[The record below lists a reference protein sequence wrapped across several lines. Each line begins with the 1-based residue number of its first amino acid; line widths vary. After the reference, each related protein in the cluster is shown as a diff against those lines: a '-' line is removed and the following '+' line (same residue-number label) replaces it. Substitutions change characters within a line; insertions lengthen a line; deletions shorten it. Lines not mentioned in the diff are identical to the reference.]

1 MSELSET
8 LGHLLCE
15 ITRARMA
22 ADRESVRIARQYAE
36 DDGGL
41 LRHFPVPRMRMPQ
54 LELTLPV
61 VVSHIPEGYVTRVAP
76 DMLVSVLSANL
87 KQALKAQ
94 SIHVSTTEI
103 RKIVRADPNLN
114 QGLVSDQLPTL
125 LTEQLHDHTRRLVE
139 RQVAKAAQASAAG
152 SDQAASTSQSAERF
166 KAIAAIIRTE
176 VNRTLD
182 ALPQRPVGI
191 SVDARS
197 QQVRE
202 VNQGGSFCLSLK
214 LNVTEEGLDML
225 FDEPEPGQD
234 KRPALSRLVPE

>member
-61 VVSHIPEGYVTRVAP
+61 VVSHIPQGYVAKVAP
-76 DMLVSVLSANL
+76 DMLVSALSANL
-87 KQALKAQ
+87 KEALKGLA
-94 SIHVSTTEI
+94 IHVSTTEI
-103 RKIVRADPNLN
+103 RRIVRADANLS

-139 RQVAKAAQASAAG
+139 RQLAKAAAAG
-152 SDQAASTSQSAERF
+152 NDEAVPASQSAERF
-166 KAIAAIIRTE
+166 KEIAAIIRTQ

-191 SVDARS
+191 SVDART
-197 QQVRE
+197 QQVKE

-225 FDEPEPGQD
+225 FEDPEPGQD
-234 KRPALSRLVPE
+234 KLPALSRLVPE

>member
-61 VVSHIPEGYVTRVAP
+61 VVSQIPEGYDTKVAP
-76 DMLVSVLSANL
+76 DMLVSALSANL
-87 KQALKAQ
+87 KEALKAQ

-103 RKIVRADPNLN
+103 RKIVRADANLS
-114 QGLVSDQLPTL
+114 QGLVSDQLTNL

-139 RQVAKAAQASAAG
+139 RQVAKAAAAG
-152 SDQAASTSQSAERF
+152 NDEAVQASQSAERF
-166 KAIAAIIRTE
+166 KEIAAIIRTQ

-182 ALPQRPVGI
+182 ALPQRPIGI
-191 SVDARS
+191 SVDART
-197 QQVRE
+197 QQVKE
-202 VNQGGSFCLSLK
+202 TNQGGSFCLSLR

-225 FDEPEPGQD
+225 FEDPEPGQD
-234 KRPALSRLVPE
+234 KPPALSRLVPE

>member
-103 RKIVRADPNLN
+103 RKIVRADANLS

-139 RQVAKAAQASAAG
+139 RQLAKAAAG
-152 SDQAASTSQSAERF
+152 NGEAVPASQSAERF
-166 KAIAAIIRTE
+166 KEIAAIIRTQ

-191 SVDARS
+191 SVDART
-197 QQVRE
+197 QQVKE

-214 LNVTEEGLDML
+214 LNVTEEGLDMV
-225 FDEPEPGQD
+225 FEDSEPGQD
-234 KRPALSRLVPE
+234 KLPALSRLVPE

>member
-61 VVSHIPEGYVTRVAP
+61 VVSHIPEGYVAKVAP
-76 DMLVSVLSANL
+76 DMLVSALSANL
-87 KQALKAQ
+87 KEALKAQ
-94 SIHVSTTEI
+94 SIHVSATEI
-103 RKIVRADPNLN
+103 RKIVRADANLS
-114 QGLVSDQLPTL
+114 QGLVSDQLTTL

-139 RQVAKAAQASAAG
+139 RQVAKAAAAG
-152 SDQAASTSQSAERF
+152 NDEAVQASQSAERF
-166 KAIAAIIRTE
+166 KEIAAIIRTQ

-182 ALPQRPVGI
+182 ALPQRPIGI
-191 SVDARS
+191 SVDART
-197 QQVRE
+197 QQVKE
-202 VNQGGSFCLSLK
+202 TNQGGSFCLNLR

-225 FDEPEPGQD
+225 FEDPTPGQD
-234 KRPALSRLVPE
+234 KPPALSRLVPE

>member
-61 VVSHIPEGYVTRVAP
+61 VVSHIPQGYVAKVAP
-76 DMLVSVLSANL
+76 DMLVSALSANL
-87 KQALKAQ
+87 KEALKGLA
-94 SIHVSTTEI
+94 IHVSTTDI
-103 RKIVRADPNLN
+103 RKIVRADANLS

-139 RQVAKAAQASAAG
+139 RQLAKAAAG
-152 SDQAASTSQSAERF
+152 NGEAVPASQSAERF
-166 KAIAAIIRTE
+166 KEIAAIIRTQ

-191 SVDARS
+191 SVDART
-197 QQVRE
+197 QQVKE

-214 LNVTEEGLDML
+214 LNVTEEGLDMV
-225 FDEPEPGQD
+225 FEDSEPGQD
-234 KRPALSRLVPE
+234 KLPALSRLVPE

>member
-61 VVSHIPEGYVTRVAP
+61 VVSQIPEGYVTKVAP
-76 DMLVSVLSANL
+76 DMLVSALSANL
-87 KQALKAQ
+87 KEALKAQ

-103 RKIVRADPNLN
+103 RKIVRADANLS
-114 QGLVSDQLPTL
+114 QGLVSDQLTNL

-139 RQVAKAAQASAAG
+139 RQVAKAAAVGNDEAVQA
-152 SDQAASTSQSAERF
+152 SQSAERF
-166 KAIAAIIRTE
+166 KEIAAIIRTQ

-182 ALPQRPVGI
+182 ALPQRPIGI
-191 SVDARS
+191 SVDART
-197 QQVRE
+197 QQVKE
-202 VNQGGSFCLSLK
+202 TNQGGSFCLSLK

-225 FDEPEPGQD
+225 FEDPEPGQD
-234 KRPALSRLVPE
+234 KPPALSRLVPE

>member
-61 VVSHIPEGYVTRVAP
+61 VVSHIPQGYVAKVAP
-76 DMLVSVLSANL
+76 DMLVSALSANL
-87 KQALKAQ
+87 KEALKGLA
-94 SIHVSTTEI
+94 IHVSTTEI
-103 RKIVRADPNLN
+103 RKIVRADANLS

-139 RQVAKAAQASAAG
+139 RQLAKAAAG
-152 SDQAASTSQSAERF
+152 NGEAVPASQSAERF
-166 KAIAAIIRTE
+166 KEIAAIIRTQ

-191 SVDARS
+191 SVDART
-197 QQVRE
+197 QQVKE

-225 FDEPEPGQD
+225 FEDPEPGQG
-234 KRPALSRLVPE
+234 KLPVLSRLVPE

>member
-61 VVSHIPEGYVTRVAP
+61 VVSHIPQGYVAKVAP
-76 DMLVSVLSANL
+76 DMLVSALSANL
-87 KQALKAQ
+87 KEALKGLA
-94 SIHVSTTEI
+94 IHVSTTEI
-103 RKIVRADPNLN
+103 RKIVRADANLS
-114 QGLVSDQLPTL
+114 QGLVSDQLPTQ

-139 RQVAKAAQASAAG
+139 RQLAKAAAG
-152 SDQAASTSQSAERF
+152 NGEAVPASQSAERF
-166 KAIAAIIRTE
+166 KEIAAIIRTQ

-191 SVDARS
+191 SVDART
-197 QQVRE
+197 QQVKE

-214 LNVTEEGLDML
+214 LNVTEEGLDMV
-225 FDEPEPGQD
+225 FEDSEPGQD
-234 KRPALSRLVPE
+234 KLPALSRLVPE

>member
-36 DDGGL
+36 DDEGL

-61 VVSHIPEGYVTRVAP
+61 VVSHIPEGYVTKVAP
-76 DMLVSVLSANL
+76 DMLIAALSANL
-87 KQALKAQ
+87 KEALKAQ

-103 RKIVRADPNLN
+103 RKIVRADANLN
-114 QGLVSDQLPTL
+114 QGLVSDQLTNL

-139 RQVAKAAQASAAG
+139 RQVAKAVAAG
-152 SDQAASTSQSAERF
+152 NDEAVQASQSAERF
-166 KAIAAIIRTE
+166 KEIAAIIRTQ

-182 ALPQRPVGI
+182 ALPQRPIGI
-191 SVDARS
+191 SVDART
-197 QQVRE
+197 QQVKE
-202 VNQGGSFCLSLK
+202 TNQGGSFCLNLR

-225 FDEPEPGQD
+225 FEDPAPGQD
-234 KRPALSRLVPE
+234 KPPALSRLVPE

>member
-76 DMLVSVLSANL
+76 DMLVSALSANL
-87 KQALKAQ
+87 REALKAQ

-103 RKIVRADPNLN
+103 RKIVRADPNLS
-114 QGLVSDQLPTL
+114 QGLVSDQLSTQ
-125 LTEQLHDHTRRLVE
+125 LTEQLHDHTRRLVD
-139 RQVAKAAQASAAG
+139 RQAAKAAKVAG
-152 SDQAASTSQSAERF
+152 SDQAASASQSAERF

-191 SVDARS
+191 SIDART
-197 QQVRE
+197 QQVKE
-202 VNQGGSFCLSLK
+202 ANQGGSFCLNLK

-225 FDEPEPGQD
+225 FEEPGSGQD
-234 KRPALSRLVPE
+234 RPPVLSRLVPE

>member
-76 DMLVSVLSANL
+76 DMLVSALSANL
-87 KQALKAQ
+87 KEALKAQ

-103 RKIVRADPNLN
+103 RRIVRADPNLS
-114 QGLVSDQLPTL
+114 QGLVSDQLPTQ

-139 RQVAKAAQASAAG
+139 RQLAKAAKAAG
-152 SDQAASTSQSAERF
+152 SDQAASASQSAERF
-166 KAIAAIIRTE
+166 KQIAAIIRTE

-182 ALPQRPVGI
+182 ALPQRPIGI
-191 SVDARS
+191 SVDART
-197 QQVRE
+197 QLVKE
-202 VNQGGSFCLSLK
+202 ANQGGSFCLSLK

-225 FDEPEPGQD
+225 FEEPEPGQD
-234 KRPALSRLVPE
+234 RPPVLSRLVPE

>member
-76 DMLVSVLSANL
+76 DMLVSALSANL
-87 KQALKAQ
+87 REALKAQ

-103 RKIVRADPNLN
+103 RRIVRADPNLS
-114 QGLVSDQLPTL
+114 QGLVSDQLSTQ
-125 LTEQLHDHTRRLVE
+125 LTEQLHDHTRRLVD
-139 RQVAKAAQASAAG
+139 RQAAKAAKVAG
-152 SDQAASTSQSAERF
+152 SDQAASASQSAERF

-191 SVDARS
+191 SIDART
-197 QQVRE
+197 QQVKE
-202 VNQGGSFCLSLK
+202 ANQGGSFCLNLK

-225 FDEPEPGQD
+225 FEEPGSGQD
-234 KRPALSRLVPE
+234 RSPVLSRLVPE

>member
-61 VVSHIPEGYVTRVAP
+61 VVSHIPQGYVAKVAP

-87 KQALKAQ
+87 KEALKGLA
-94 SIHVSTTEI
+94 IHVSTTEI
-103 RKIVRADPNLN
+103 RKIVRADANLS

-139 RQVAKAAQASAAG
+139 RQLTKAAVAGNDEALQA
-152 SDQAASTSQSAERF
+152 SQSAERF
-166 KAIAAIIRTE
+166 KEIAAIIRTQ

-191 SVDARS
+191 SVDART
-197 QQVRE
+197 QQVKE

-225 FDEPEPGQD
+225 FEDPEPGQD
-234 KRPALSRLVPE
+234 KLPALSRLVPE

>member
-61 VVSHIPEGYVTRVAP
+61 VVSHIPQGYVAKVAP
-76 DMLVSVLSANL
+76 DMLVSALSVNL
-87 KQALKAQ
+87 KEALKGLA
-94 SIHVSTTEI
+94 IHVSTTEI
-103 RKIVRADPNLN
+103 RRIVRADANLS
-114 QGLVSDQLPTL
+114 QGLVSDQLPIL

-139 RQVAKAAQASAAG
+139 RQVAKAAAGNDEAVQA
-152 SDQAASTSQSAERF
+152 SQSAERF
-166 KAIAAIIRTE
+166 KEIAAIIRTQ

-191 SVDARS
+191 SVDART
-197 QQVRE
+197 QQVKE

-225 FDEPEPGQD
+225 FEDPEPGQD
-234 KRPALSRLVPE
+234 KLPALSRLVPE

>member
-61 VVSHIPEGYVTRVAP
+61 VVSHIPEGYVAKVAP
-76 DMLVSVLSANL
+76 DMLVSALSANL
-87 KQALKAQ
+87 KEALKAQ

-103 RKIVRADPNLN
+103 RKIVRADANLS

-139 RQVAKAAQASAAG
+139 RQLAKAAATGNDEAVQA
-152 SDQAASTSQSAERF
+152 SQSAERF
-166 KAIAAIIRTE
+166 KEIAAIIRTQ

-191 SVDARS
+191 SVDART
-197 QQVRE
+197 QQVKE
-202 VNQGGSFCLSLK
+202 VNQGGSFCLSLR

-225 FDEPEPGQD
+225 FEDPEPGQD
-234 KRPALSRLVPE
+234 KLPALSRLVPE

>member
-61 VVSHIPEGYVTRVAP
+61 VVSQIPEGYVTKVAP
-76 DMLVSVLSANL
+76 DMLVSALSANL
-87 KQALKAQ
+87 KEALKAQ

-103 RKIVRADPNLN
+103 RKIVRADANLS
-114 QGLVSDQLPTL
+114 QGLVSDQLTNL

-139 RQVAKAAQASAAG
+139 RQVAKAAAAG
-152 SDQAASTSQSAERF
+152 NDEAVQASQSAERF
-166 KAIAAIIRTE
+166 KEIAAIIRTQ

-182 ALPQRPVGI
+182 ALPQRPIGI
-191 SVDARS
+191 SVDART
-197 QQVRE
+197 QQVKE
-202 VNQGGSFCLSLK
+202 TNQGGSFCLSLR

-225 FDEPEPGQD
+225 FEDPEPGQD
-234 KRPALSRLVPE
+234 KPPALSRLVPE

>member
-22 ADRESVRIARQYAE
+22 ADRESVRIAKQYAE

-61 VVSHIPEGYVTRVAP
+61 VVSSIPEGYVTKVAP
-76 DMLVSVLSANL
+76 DMLVSALSANL
-87 KQALKAQ
+87 KEALKAQ

-103 RKIVRADPNLN
+103 RKIVRADANLN
-114 QGLVSDQLPTL
+114 QGLVAEQLSTK
-125 LTEQLHDHTRRLVE
+125 LTDQLHDHTRRLVE
-139 RQVAKAAQASAAG
+139 RQVAKAAG
-152 SDQAASTSQSAERF
+152 SDEAVQASQSAERF
-166 KAIAAIIRTE
+166 KEIAAIIRTQ

-182 ALPQRPVGI
+182 ALPQRPIGI
-191 SVDARS
+191 SVDART
-197 QQVRE
+197 QQVKE
-202 VNQGGSFCLSLK
+202 TNQGGSFCLSLK
-214 LNVTEEGLDML
+214 LNVTEEGLDMQ
-225 FDEPEPGQD
+225 FEDPAPGQD
-234 KRPALSRLVPE
+234 KPPALSRLVPE

>member
-61 VVSHIPEGYVTRVAP
+61 VVSHIPEGYVAKVAP
-76 DMLVSVLSANL
+76 DMLVSALSANL
-87 KQALKAQ
+87 KEALKAQ
-94 SIHVSTTEI
+94 SIHVSATEI
-103 RKIVRADPNLN
+103 RKIVRADANLS
-114 QGLVSDQLPTL
+114 QGLVSDQLTNL

-139 RQVAKAAQASAAG
+139 RQVAKAAAAG
-152 SDQAASTSQSAERF
+152 NDEAVQASQSAERF
-166 KAIAAIIRTE
+166 KEIAAIIRTQ

-182 ALPQRPVGI
+182 ALPQRPIGI
-191 SVDARS
+191 SVDART
-197 QQVRE
+197 QQVKE
-202 VNQGGSFCLSLK
+202 TNQGGSFCLNLR

-225 FDEPEPGQD
+225 FEDPTPGQD
-234 KRPALSRLVPE
+234 KPPALSRLVPE

>member
-61 VVSHIPEGYVTRVAP
+61 VVSHIPQGYVAKVAP
-76 DMLVSVLSANL
+76 DMLVSALSANL
-87 KQALKAQ
+87 KEALKGLA
-94 SIHVSTTEI
+94 IHVSTTEI
-103 RKIVRADPNLN
+103 RKIVRADANLS

-139 RQVAKAAQASAAG
+139 RQLAKAAAG
-152 SDQAASTSQSAERF
+152 NGEAVPASQSAERF
-166 KAIAAIIRTE
+166 KEIAAIIRTQ

-191 SVDARS
+191 SVDART
-197 QQVRE
+197 QQVKE

-214 LNVTEEGLDML
+214 LNVTEEGLDMV
-225 FDEPEPGQD
+225 FEDSEPGQD
-234 KRPALSRLVPE
+234 KLPALSRLVPE

>member
-61 VVSHIPEGYVTRVAP
+61 VVSHIPQGYVAKVAP
-76 DMLVSVLSANL
+76 DMLVSALSANL
-87 KQALKAQ
+87 KEALKGLA
-94 SIHVSTTEI
+94 IHVSTTEI
-103 RKIVRADPNLN
+103 RKIVRADANLS

-139 RQVAKAAQASAAG
+139 RQTAKAAKTAAAG
-152 SDQAASTSQSAERF
+152 NDEAATASQSAERF
-166 KAIAAIIRTE
+166 KEIAAIIRTE

-191 SVDARS
+191 SVDART
-197 QQVRE
+197 QQVKE

-225 FDEPEPGQD
+225 FEDPEPGQG
-234 KRPALSRLVPE
+234 KLPVLSRLVPE

>member
-61 VVSHIPEGYVTRVAP
+61 VVSQIPQGYVTQVAP
-76 DMLVSVLSANL
+76 DMLVSALSANL
-87 KQALKAQ
+87 KEALKAQ
-94 SIHVSTTEI
+94 SIHVSTAEI
-103 RKIVRADPNLN
+103 RKIVRADANLN
-114 QGLVSDQLPTL
+114 QGLVDEQLATK

-139 RQVAKAAQASAAG
+139 RQLAKANGNDGVTQA
-152 SDQAASTSQSAERF
+152 SQSAERF
-166 KAIAAIIRTE
+166 KQIAAIIRTQ

-182 ALPQRPVGI
+182 ALPQRPIGI
-191 SVDARS
+191 SVDART
-197 QQVRE
+197 QQVKE
-202 VNQGGSFCLSLK
+202 TNQGGSFCLSLK
-214 LNVTEEGLDML
+214 LNVTEEGLDMQ
-225 FDEPEPGQD
+225 FEDPAPGQD
-234 KRPALSRLVPE
+234 KPALSRLVPE

>member
-61 VVSHIPEGYVTRVAP
+61 VVSHIPQGYVAKVAP
-76 DMLVSVLSANL
+76 DMLVSALSANL
-87 KQALKAQ
+87 KEALKGLA
-94 SIHVSTTEI
+94 IHVSTTEI
-103 RKIVRADPNLN
+103 RKIVRADANLS

-139 RQVAKAAQASAAG
+139 RLAPKPGTGPSEKVREQGWYRVETYTTTSTGARYVATMSQSGDPGYKATAAMLGECGLALALDRDKLPELFGVLTPAAAMGDALLDRFPAAG
-152 SDQAASTSQSAERF
+152 ISLDSAR
-166 KAIAAIIRTE
+166 
-176 VNRTLD
+176 
-182 ALPQRPVGI
+182 
-191 SVDARS
+191 
-197 QQVRE
+197 
-202 VNQGGSFCLSLK
+202 
-214 LNVTEEGLDML
+214 LN
-225 FDEPEPGQD
+225 
-234 KRPALSRLVPE
+234 

>member
-61 VVSHIPEGYVTRVAP
+61 VVSQIPEGYVTKVAP
-76 DMLVSVLSANL
+76 DMLVSALSANL
-87 KQALKAQ
+87 KEALKAL

-114 QGLVSDQLPTL
+114 QGLVSDQLTNL

-139 RQVAKAAQASAAG
+139 RQVAKAAAAG
-152 SDQAASTSQSAERF
+152 NDEAVQASQSAERF
-166 KAIAAIIRTE
+166 KEIAAIIRTE

-182 ALPQRPVGI
+182 ALPQRPIGI
-191 SVDARS
+191 SVDART
-197 QQVRE
+197 QQVKE
-202 VNQGGSFCLSLK
+202 TNQGGSFCLSLK

-225 FDEPEPGQD
+225 FEDPEPGQD
-234 KRPALSRLVPE
+234 KPPALSRLVPE

>member
-36 DDGGL
+36 DADGL

-61 VVSHIPEGYVTRVAP
+61 VVSQIPEGYVTKVAP
-76 DMLVSVLSANL
+76 DMLIAALSANL
-87 KQALKAQ
+87 KEALKAQ

-103 RKIVRADPNLN
+103 RRIVRADANLN
-114 QGLVSDQLPTL
+114 QGLVDEQLSTK

-139 RQVAKAAQASAAG
+139 RQVAKEAAAPGAG
-152 SDQAASTSQSAERF
+152 ETATASQSAERF
-166 KAIAAIIRTE
+166 KEIAAIIRTQ

-182 ALPQRPVGI
+182 ALPQRPIGI
-191 SVDARS
+191 SVDART
-197 QQVRE
+197 QQVKE
-202 VNQGGSFCLSLK
+202 TNQGGSFCLNLR

-225 FDEPEPGQD
+225 FEDSAPGQD
-234 KRPALSRLVPE
+234 KPPALSRLMPE

>member
-61 VVSHIPEGYVTRVAP
+61 VVSHIPQGYVAKVAP
-76 DMLVSVLSANL
+76 DMLVSALSANL
-87 KQALKAQ
+87 KEALKGLA
-94 SIHVSTTEI
+94 IHVSTTEI
-103 RKIVRADPNLN
+103 RKIVRADANLS

-139 RQVAKAAQASAAG
+139 RQLAKAAAG
-152 SDQAASTSQSAERF
+152 NGEAVPASQSAERF
-166 KAIAAIIRTE
+166 KEIAAIIRTQ

-182 ALPQRPVGI
+182 VLPQRPVGI
-191 SVDARS
+191 SVDART
-197 QQVRE
+197 QQVKE

-225 FDEPEPGQD
+225 FEDSEPGQD
-234 KRPALSRLVPE
+234 KLPALSRLVPE

>member
-36 DDGGL
+36 DAEGL

-61 VVSHIPEGYVTRVAP
+61 VVSHIPEGYVTKVAP
-76 DMLVSVLSANL
+76 DMLVLALSANF
-87 KQALKAQ
+87 KEALKGL

-103 RKIVRADPNLN
+103 RRIIRADPNLS
-114 QGLVSDQLPTL
+114 QGLVDEQLATK

-139 RQVAKAAQASAAG
+139 RQVAKAAAAG
-152 SDQAASTSQSAERF
+152 KAETMTASQSAERF
-166 KAIAAIIRTE
+166 KEIAAIIRTQ

-182 ALPQRPVGI
+182 ALPQRPIGI
-191 SVDARS
+191 SVDART
-197 QQVRE
+197 QQVKE
-202 VNQGGSFCLSLK
+202 ANQGGSFCLSLK
-214 LNVTEEGLDML
+214 LNVSEEGLDML
-225 FDEPEPGQD
+225 FEDPAPGQD
-234 KRPALSRLVPE
+234 KPPALSRLVPE

>member
-61 VVSHIPEGYVTRVAP
+61 LVSHIPQGYVTRVAP
-76 DMLVSVLSANL
+76 DMLVSALSTNL
-87 KQALKAQ
+87 KEALKGLA
-94 SIHVSTTEI
+94 IHVSTTEI
-103 RKIVRADPNLN
+103 RKIVRADANLS
-114 QGLVSDQLPTL
+114 QGLVSDQLPIL

-139 RQVAKAAQASAAG
+139 RQVAKAAAAG
-152 SDQAASTSQSAERF
+152 NDEAVQASQSAERF
-166 KAIAAIIRTE
+166 KEIAAIIRTQ

-191 SVDARS
+191 SVDART
-197 QQVRE
+197 QQVKE

-225 FDEPEPGQD
+225 FEDPEPGQD
-234 KRPALSRLVPE
+234 KQPALSRLVPE

>member
-61 VVSHIPEGYVTRVAP
+61 VVSHIPQGYVAKVAP
-76 DMLVSVLSANL
+76 DMLVSALSANL
-87 KQALKAQ
+87 KEALKGLA
-94 SIHVSTTEI
+94 IHVSTTEI
-103 RKIVRADPNLN
+103 RKIVRADANLS
-114 QGLVSDQLPTL
+114 QGLVSDQLPIL

-139 RQVAKAAQASAAG
+139 RQVAKAAAAG
-152 SDQAASTSQSAERF
+152 NDEAVQASQSAERF
-166 KAIAAIIRTE
+166 KEIAAIIRTQ

-191 SVDARS
+191 SVDART
-197 QQVRE
+197 QQVKE

-225 FDEPEPGQD
+225 FEDPEPGQD
-234 KRPALSRLVPE
+234 KQPALSRLVPE

>member
-61 VVSHIPEGYVTRVAP
+61 VVSQIPEGYVTQVAP
-76 DMLVSVLSANL
+76 DMLVSALSANL
-87 KQALKAQ
+87 KEALKGL
-94 SIHVSTTEI
+94 SIHVSTAEI
-103 RKIVRADPNLN
+103 RKIVRADANLS
-114 QGLVSDQLPTL
+114 QGLVNDQLSTR

-139 RQVAKAAQASAAG
+139 RQLAKAAGTGEAVPA
-152 SDQAASTSQSAERF
+152 SQSAERF
-166 KAIAAIIRTE
+166 KEIAAIIRTQ

-182 ALPQRPVGI
+182 ALPQRPIGI
-191 SVDARS
+191 SVDART
-197 QQVRE
+197 QQVKE
-202 VNQGGSFCLSLK
+202 TNQGGSFCLSLK

-225 FDEPEPGQD
+225 FDDPAPGQD
-234 KRPALSRLVPE
+234 LPALSRLVPE

>member
-61 VVSHIPEGYVTRVAP
+61 VVSHIPQGYVAKVAP
-76 DMLVSVLSANL
+76 DMLVSALSANL
-87 KQALKAQ
+87 KEALKGLA
-94 SIHVSTTEI
+94 IHVSTTEI
-103 RKIVRADPNLN
+103 RKIVRADANLS

-139 RQVAKAAQASAAG
+139 RQLAKAAAG
-152 SDQAASTSQSAERF
+152 NGEAVPASQSAERF
-166 KAIAAIIRTE
+166 KEIAAIIRTQ

-191 SVDARS
+191 SVDART
-197 QQVRE
+197 QQVKE

-225 FDEPEPGQD
+225 FEDPELGQD
-234 KRPALSRLVPE
+234 KLPALSRLVPE

>member
-36 DDGGL
+36 EADGL

-61 VVSHIPEGYVTRVAP
+61 VVSNIPQGYVAKVSP
-76 DMLVSVLSANL
+76 DMLVSALSANL
-87 KQALKAQ
+87 KDALKAQ

-103 RKIVRADPNLN
+103 RKIVRADANLS
-114 QGLVSDQLPTL
+114 QGLVSDQLSAQ

-139 RQVAKAAQASAAG
+139 RQVAKAAAGNDEAAK
-152 SDQAASTSQSAERF
+152 ASQSAERF
-166 KAIAAIIRTE
+166 KEITAIIRTQ

-182 ALPQRPVGI
+182 ALPQRPLGI
-191 SVDARS
+191 SVDART
-197 QQVRE
+197 QQVKE
-202 VNQGGSFCLSLK
+202 TNQGGSFCLNLK

-225 FDEPEPGQD
+225 FEDPEPGQD
-234 KRPALSRLVPE
+234 KPPALTRLVPE